1 MGAASGGGDGGRGG
15 NIILKA
21 TSYFDDLRIFRRRK
35 IMVII
40 IKLKTKGNDGK
51 NGRHREMTGREGRD
65 LTISVPVGTLIY

>member
-1 MGAASGGGDGGRGG
+1 
-15 NIILKA
+15 
-21 TSYFDDLRIFRRRK
+21 
-35 IMVII
+35 MVII